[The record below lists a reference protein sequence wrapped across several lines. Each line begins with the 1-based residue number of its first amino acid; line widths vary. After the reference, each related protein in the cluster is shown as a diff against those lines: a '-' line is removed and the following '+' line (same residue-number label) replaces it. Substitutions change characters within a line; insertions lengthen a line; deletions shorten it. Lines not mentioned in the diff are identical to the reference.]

1 MRRRSRARR
10 RAVACALACACAAR
24 WRGARA
30 TSCVADGSNNVVQ
43 IAPQATWECCADDV
57 ARVEY
62 EANVPS
68 GFYDPMR
75 WVVRDD
81 PSGLEHASTACDV
94 TQAAG
99 GLSMAC
105 AGAACD
111 GSDPEKCEAEK
122 SFSNA
127 TRRCLRGK
135 CTMPIGGIGSNAMCN
150 SNVKVTFGGV
160 GASGRKEDD
169 VDADLTMSIGLSMAF
184 GAVAMFCRVFAIAR
198 ASKVSM
204 RHAMFVNPFQRQA
217 TIQRQLT
224 MRQQQRAGRV
234 KKSAGASG
242 ASGDAADRAV
252 ANSHSRARRAARY
265 GGRVSAIGA
274 RGPGAGGAVAL
285 RDSGQSVLS

>member
-1 MRRRSRARR
+1 
-10 RAVACALACACAAR
+10 
-24 WRGARA
+24 
-30 TSCVADGSNNVVQ
+30 
-43 IAPQATWECCADDV
+43 
-57 ARVEY
+57 
-62 EANVPS
+62 
-68 GFYDPMR
+68 
-75 WVVRDD
+75 
-81 PSGLEHASTACDV
+81 
-94 TQAAG
+94 
-99 GLSMAC
+99 
-105 AGAACD
+105 
-111 GSDPEKCEAEK
+111 
-122 SFSNA
+122 
-127 TRRCLRGK
+127 
-135 CTMPIGGIGSNAMCN
+135 MPIGGIGSNAMCN

-224 MRQQQRAGRV
+224 MRQQQRGGAR
-234 KKSAGASG
+234 KSAGASG

-252 ANSHSRARRAARY
+252 ANSRSRARRAARY
-265 GGRVSAIGA
+265 GRRVSAIGA